1 MKLSQLIYIMDKD
14 DDIIVNTRKNVSIDK
29 KCLYHGTVRGIHKD
43 DPMNKAHVS
52 FLMALDNAILVEIS
66 PKEATDEQAD

>member
-14 DDIIVNTRKNVSIDK
+14 DDIIIVNTRKNVPIDK
-29 KCLYHGTVRGIHKD
+29 KFLYHGTVRGIHKD

-52 FLMALDNAILVEIS
+52 FLMALDNAVLVEIS
-66 PKEATDEQAD
+66 LEGRSHNAK

>member
-14 DDIIVNTRKNVSIDK
+14 DDIIVNTRKNVPIDK

-43 DPMNKAHVS
+43 DPINKAHVS
-52 FLMALDNAILVEIS
+52 FLMTLDNAILVEIS
-66 PKEATDEQAD
+66 PREDNR